1 MPIGAER
8 AVVPKSGRSPS
19 GWFAPWAG
27 LAIAASG
34 VVAWAAVRG
43 IWRGYVPLDDDAI
56 IEVRAWD
63 VFSRNLP
70 WLGSSSS
77 ASTAAT
83 VVHHPGPL
91 LFDLLALPVRVLPR
105 GIGVAVGAAG
115 LNIAAVWAACWAV
128 RRAAGGSVAVVVG
141 AVMCALL
148 WSLGSEALY
157 EVWQPIIAIVPF
169 FAVLVTAWCW
179 ASGRDEAAVLLVV
192 AVSFVVQTHGSYVL
206 LGPAVLV
213 TAAVL
218 RGLGPDRPALRW
230 RAVGGGAAVGLV
242 LWMQPLWDQVARTHN
257 ITRLVSLVA
266 DGADGPP
273 LGLADA
279 LRAAATV
286 LVRPPWWLGSSVSTA
301 LANDGGLVRTARGR
315 EFDPDWPATPV
326 AAIGLIALVT
336 LLIWVGVTGWRR
348 RDRVLL
354 AGGTV
359 AVAALGA
366 AVVTLA
372 RLPID
377 EFGFTAH
384 KARWLW
390 PLGAFV
396 TAVLFVAPVR
406 RGVVT
411 DLQRARQA
419 ALVIGAVASVATIP
433 TTTRLVSPAQFL
445 VDAQPAARRL
455 RRAAG
460 QLEGRGVVFLD
471 TAGRPF
477 PDPYNDTL
485 AAAMA
490 RRGIE
495 FRVDGR
501 YLVAQYGVR
510 RRLAG
515 DDGATVTAR
524 VLLGAQVLDP
534 PVGYEIVYLDDSG
547 PQALALAVAD
557 GVVRFRPAGQPD
569 QDGQGDPAG

>member
-1 MPIGAER
+1 M
-8 AVVPKSGRSPS
+8 
-19 GWFAPWAG
+19 G
-27 LAIAASG
+27 LAVGAS
-34 VVAWAAVRG
+34 VVIAWAAVRG
-43 IWRGYVPLDDDAI
+43 IGRGYVPLDDDAI

-63 VFSRNLP
+63 VFSRHLP

-77 ASTAAT
+77 ASTAAV

-91 LFDLLALPVRVLPR
+91 LFDLLAVPVRALPR
-105 GIGVAVGAAG
+105 GVGVAVGAAG
-115 LNIAAVWAACWAV
+115 LNIAAVWAACWSV
-128 RRAAGGSVAVVVG
+128 RRAAGGAVAVVVG

-157 EVWQPIIAIVPF
+157 EVWQPIITIVPC

-179 ASGRDEAAVLLVV
+179 ASGRDEVAVVLVG
-192 AVSFVVQTHGSYVL
+192 AVSFVVQTHGSYLL

-218 RGLGPDRPALRW
+218 RGVGPDRPTLQW
-230 RAVGGGAAVGLV
+230 RALGGGAAVGLV
-242 LWMQPLWDQVARTHN
+242 LWLQPLWDQMARTHN
-257 ITRLVSLVA
+257 ITRLVSLA
-266 DGADGPP
+266 GDGTDGRP

-315 EFDPDWPATPV
+315 EFDPDWPTTPV
-326 AAIGLIALVT
+326 ATVGLIGLVAVLV
-336 LLIWVGVTGWRR
+336 WVGVIGWKR
-348 RDRVLL
+348 RDRLLL
-354 AGGTV
+354 AGGTIAVV
-359 AVAALGA
+359 ALAA

-396 TAVLFVAPVR
+396 TAVLLVAPVR

-411 DLQRARQA
+411 DLRRAQQT
-419 ALVIGAVASVATIP
+419 ALLIGTVALVATIP
-433 TTTRLVSPAQFL
+433 TTTRLVSPAQYL

-455 RRAAG
+455 RRAAD

-485 AAAMA
+485 AAVMA

-501 YLVAQYGVR
+501 YLVAQYGVG

-524 VLLGAQVLDP
+524 VLLGDQAADP
-534 PVGYEIVYLDDSG
+534 PAGYEIVYLDDRG
-547 PQALALAVAD
+547 PQVLALAVAD
-557 GVVRFRPAGQPD
+557 GVVRFRPVVNPIRPIRPIERAEVEPN
-569 QDGQGDPAG
+569 A